1 MAQENNAEATN
12 KEAKTKKNNNNEE
25 ACAKK
30 PWWKTALKWLGIT
43 AVAGGT
49 FYGGY
54 KVGYNKG
61 RKSTTIK

>member
-1 MAQENNAEATN
+1 MAQQSENNNEG
-12 KEAKTKKNNNNEE
+12 KEPKTKKNNEE
-25 ACAKK
+25 NPKTKK
-30 PWWKTALKWLGIT
+30 PWWKTTLKWLGIT

-61 RKSTTIK
+61 RKSTTIQ